1 MMTYLELVNK
11 VMLRLREPSVSSG
24 TLQGSGNSTRYPRL
38 IGEFVNEAKSQ
49 VEAAW
54 DWSALRQTLTV
65 TTQTGVF
72 NYELNGSQHNF
83 KVLNVWNDTSNIEMQ
98 YKDARWFDQEF
109 LMAPPQTGI
118 PAFYNFNGIS
128 NDGDTQVDIYP
139 IPDGVYALR
148 FNVTLRNLPLEADT
162 DKLWI
167 PSRPV
172 ILLATAMAIE
182 ERGED
187 GGQQSMNAY
196 SAAQSALADE
206 IALDAARHP
215 EDTIW
220 YSV

>member
-11 VMLRLREPSVSSG
+11 VMLRLRENSVSSG
-24 TLQGSGNSTRYPRL
+24 TLQGNDSAGRYARL

-54 DWSALRQTLTV
+54 DWSALRNTLTV
-65 TTQTGVF
+65 TTQNNVF
-72 NYELNGSQHNF
+72 NYELNGSQTNF
-83 KVLNVWNDTSNIEMQ
+83 KILDVINDTSNFNMQ
-98 YKDARWFDQEF
+98 YKDAAWFNEAF
-109 LMAPPQTGI
+109 LNTIPERGAP
-118 PAFYNFNGIS
+118 FYYNFNGVS

-148 FNVTLRNLPLEADT
+148 FNVTLRNLPLTADA

-196 SAAQSALADE
+196 AD
-206 IALDAARHP
+206 
-215 EDTIW
+215 
-220 YSV
+220 

>member
-1 MMTYLELVNK
+1 MTYLDLVNK
-11 VMLRLREPSVSSG
+11 VLLRLREPTVS
-24 TLQGSGNSTRYPRL
+24 TVQGSGNSNTYARL

-49 VEAAW
+49 VETAW
-54 DWSALRQTLTV
+54 DWSALRSTLTLN
-65 TTQTGVF
+65 TTANVF
-72 NYELNGSQHNF
+72 NYELNGTQNNF
-83 KVLNVWNDTSNIEMQ
+83 KVIDVLNDTSNFVME
-98 YKDARWFDQEF
+98 YKTGQWFNEQF
-109 LMAPPQTGI
+109 LLNSVPRGAP
-118 PAFYNFNGIS
+118 AYYNFNGVS
-128 NDGDTQVDIYP
+128 VDGDTQVDIYP

-148 FNVTLRNLPLEADT
+148 FNITQRNLPLTADT
-162 DKLWI
+162 DTLSI

-196 SAAQSALADE
+196 AAGQSALADE